1 MYECY
6 RDNQWYY
13 LDASR
18 IHSAVN
24 YGPVD
29 RLQLVVREPLRA
41 FPITVDHVNV
51 TIKLSVLRESY
62 RYKFDNV
69 ISPWLNRTNFNFG
82 MRDFKW
88 SDESA
93 SFKLIKKLVPE
104 LEALITDEYS
114 LSMY

>member
-1 MYECY
+1 
-6 RDNQWYY
+6 
-13 LDASR
+13 
-18 IHSAVN
+18 
-24 YGPVD
+24 
-29 RLQLVVREPLRA
+29 
-41 FPITVDHVNV
+41 
-51 TIKLSVLRESY
+51 
-62 RYKFDNV
+62 V